1 MGSGHLKPIF
11 SLRLNSIPSPDF
23 SVCWDLL
30 GIKVLTGDEYSTIQ
44 GIARIFPEVRTI
56 FQPPPPRPQF
66 DRQKDSHWHNR
77 ALLCLL
83 RRQAWVKIICS
94 CFIPSCLLS
103 VCIFKYI
110 IKIQPKTNFLMW
122 EIRVLFWK
130 PIFGCGKNRQS
141 VVSGKILQRIK
152 QSSKELRQFILLL
165 LFYFCTFFF

>member
-30 GIKVLTGDEYSTIQ
+30 GIKVLTGDQYSTIQ
-44 GIARIFPEVRTI
+44 GRSQDFSRGTHN
-56 FQPPPPRPQF
+56 FSHPPPPRPQF
-66 DRQKDSHWHNR
+66 DRQKHSHWHNR

-83 RRQAWVKIICS
+83 QRQAWVKITCS

-103 VCIFKYI
+103 VRIFKYI
-110 IKIQPKTNFLMW
+110 IKIQTKTNFLIW
-122 EIRVLFWK
+122 EKRVLFWK
-130 PIFGCGKNRQS
+130 PIFGCGKNKQS

-152 QSSKELRQFILLL
+152 RNLGNL
-165 LFYFCTFFF
+165 